1 MVPRR
6 RKEQPPLTWQVKT
19 EEIQEIVVQ
28 EVEVKVE
35 EDLEET
41 MEVAIEVGHVH
52 ITTPP
57 WTDRPFKAT
66 GAVSG
71 PDSHYAQVTA
81 TSRRVKKP
89 WKIAPPYNFS
99 REQEEELVDWYQAN
113 TDLYDKNSNYY
124 RSKTKKSTLLHS
136 KAKEFPGCT
145 YAQLC
150 RWIKGQR
157 TRYGKLSRSASKSGS
172 DGKKITDREQ
182 WILDKW
188 AFMETHIIRLEK
200 RRSTKRFEKKTLP
213 RIYSEDALDAL
224 EFEFEK
230 KTLPSVSSEDGLDA
244 LEVIS
249 EPTPSTSQQHSARRW
264 ITASPTVGS
273 TTTTAEEEERQAT
286 QRELIKELVQQATG
300 AREARHSMIQPQ
312 TSHERAVDTFL
323 AFLKTELLKIPENV
337 WNSYTIDA
345 LSRAQSFSRP
355 CQPSLMKEE
364 T

>member
-6 RKEQPPLTWQVKT
+6 RQEQPPLTWQVKT

-57 WTDRPFKAT
+57 WTGRPLKAT

-124 RSKTKKSTLLHS
+124 RSKTKKSALLHS

-157 TRYGKLSRSASKSGS
+157 TRYGKLSRSASRSGS
-172 DGKKITDREQ
+172 GGKKVTDREQ

-188 AFMETHIIRLEK
+188 AFMETHIIRLER
-200 RRSTKRFEKKTLP
+200 RRSTKR
-213 RIYSEDALDAL
+213 
-224 EFEFEK
+224 FEK

-337 WNSYTIDA
+337 WNNYTIDA